1 MPDWDERYR
10 RGEHAPKEPT
20 PLLRNAIRNLT
31 PTRALDLACGTGR
44 HAIFL
49 ARHGWNVTAVDSSRV
64 AIEILQQRAGEAGVT
79 VDALVADLE
88 RGGFKIEPGVYDL
101 ICVFY
106 YLQRD
111 LFSDIQA
118 GVKTGGTVV
127 AAIHLNDGK
136 ADARPSNP
144 SFLLEPGELREFFRD
159 WEIGHYREGASEEE
173 GHHHDTA
180 FLICCKP
187 VTATS
192 TN

>member
-1 MPDWDERYR
+1 MPDWDQRYR
-10 RGEHAPKEPT
+10 RGKPAPKEPT
-20 PLLRNAIRNLT
+20 PLL
-31 PTRALDLACGTGR
+31 
-44 HAIFL
+44 
-49 ARHGWNVTAVDSSRV
+49 
-64 AIEILQQRAGEAGVT
+64 Q
-79 VDALVADLE
+79 
-88 RGGFKIEPGVYDL
+88 
-101 ICVFY
+101 

-111 LFSDIQA
+111 LFSEIRA

-136 ADARPSNP
+136 AEARPSNP

-180 FLICCKP
+180 FLICRKP

>member
-1 MPDWDERYR
+1 MPDWDQRYR
-10 RGEHAPKEPT
+10 RGKPAPKEPT
-20 PLLRNAIRNLT
+20 SLL
-31 PTRALDLACGTGR
+31 
-44 HAIFL
+44 H
-49 ARHGWNVTAVDSSRV
+49 
-64 AIEILQQRAGEAGVT
+64 
-79 VDALVADLE
+79 
-88 RGGFKIEPGVYDL
+88 
-101 ICVFY
+101 

-111 LFSDIQA
+111 LFSEIRA

-144 SFLLEPGELREFFRD
+144 AFLLEPGELREFFRD

-180 FLICCKP
+180 FLICRKP

>member
-10 RGEHAPKEPT
+10 RGEQAPKEPT
-20 PLLRNAIRNLT
+20 PLLRSAVEHLS
-31 PTRALDLACGTGR
+31 PGRALDLACGTGR
-44 HAIFL
+44 HSIFL
-49 ARHGWNVTAVDSSRV
+49 TERAWNVTAVDSSRI
-64 AIEILQQRAGEAGVT
+64 AIAILQQRASESGIAI
-79 VDALVADLE
+79 DARVAELE
-88 RGGFKIEPGVYDL
+88 LSEVQIQPDVYDL

-111 LFSDIQA
+111 LFPEIRV
-118 GVKTGGTVV
+118 GVKPGGSVV

-136 ADARPSNP
+136 PEARPSNP
-144 SFLLEPGELREFFRD
+144 AFLLGRGELREFFRD
-159 WEIGHYREGASEEE
+159 WEIEHYREGASEEE

-180 FLICCKP
+180 FLIGRKP

>member
-20 PLLRNAIRNLT
+20 PLLRSAVEHLR
-31 PTRALDLACGTGR
+31 PGCALDLACGAGR
-44 HAIFL
+44 HSIFL
-49 ARHGWNVTAVDSSRV
+49 AERAWNVTAVDASRI
-64 AIEILQQRAGEAGVT
+64 AIEILQQRATEIGVAI
-79 VDALVADLE
+79 DARVADLE
-88 RGGFKIEPGVYDL
+88 LGEFRMEPEVYDL
-101 ICVFY
+101 VCVFY

-111 LFSDIQA
+111 LFSEIRA

-136 ADARPSNP
+136 AEARPSNP
-144 SFLLEPGELREFFRD
+144 RFLLEPGELREFFRD

-180 FLICCKP
+180 FLIGRKP
-187 VTATS
+187 LTGTS
-192 TN
+192 TA

>member
-1 MPDWDERYR
+1 MPDWDQRYR
-10 RGEHAPKEPT
+10 RGKHAPKEPT
-20 PLLRNAIRNLT
+20 PLLRNAN
-31 PTRALDLACGTGR
+31 
-44 HAIFL
+44 
-49 ARHGWNVTAVDSSRV
+49 
-64 AIEILQQRAGEAGVT
+64 
-79 VDALVADLE
+79 
-88 RGGFKIEPGVYDL
+88 
-101 ICVFY
+101 

-111 LFSDIQA
+111 LFSEIRA

-144 SFLLEPGELREFFRD
+144 AFLLEPGELREFFRD
-159 WEIGHYREGASEEE
+159 WQIQHYREGASEEE

-180 FLICCKP
+180 FLICRKP

>member
-20 PLLRNAIRNLT
+20 PLLRVAVGHLT
-31 PTRALDLACGTGR
+31 PGRALDLACGTGR

-49 ARHGWNVTAVDSSRV
+49 AEHGWNVSAVDSSRV
-64 AIEILQQRAGEAGVT
+64 AIEILQQRAYEAGVT
-79 VDALVADLE
+79 VDVLVADLE
-88 RGGFKIEPGVYDL
+88 LGEFKIEPDAYDL
-101 ICVFY
+101 ICVCY

-111 LFSDIQA
+111 LFSDIHA

-136 ADARPSNP
+136 PEARPSNP
-144 SFLLEPGELREFFRD
+144 AFLLERGELREFFRG
-159 WEIGHYREGASEEE
+159 WEIEHYREGASEED
-173 GHHHDTA
+173 GHHRDTA
-180 FLICCKP
+180 FLICRKP
-187 VTATS
+187 MIGSS